1 MSVRALSGMGLRD
14 TGAICGLGAR
24 HSRVML
30 KTEKRA
36 AASLAL
42 VYALRMLGLFMI
54 LPVFSLHAHEYA
66 GATPVLIGLA
76 IGVYGLTQG
85 LFQLPFGFL
94 SDRFGRK
101 TVIVGGL
108 LIFCVGSGLAA
119 EAESIAQVIAGRA
132 LQGLGAIAAVVMAL
146 AADLTREEVR
156 LRIMAV
162 IGMSIGASFM
172 LSMVIGPIVAAGY
185 GLRLLFWMT
194 AVLAVLGILVIVF
207 ITPNPARQTFHRDA
221 QVSLR
226 DIGGVA
232 GDIELLKLGFGVFV
246 LHLVLAATFV
256 VFPLVLQQNLQVD
269 EALHWRTYLP
279 VFLLSIFLL
288 VPLVIVAE
296 KYRKSRL
303 VFASAVVMLALAELG
318 LAWSQTYVAVFSML
332 VLFFGAFNFLEAI
345 MPATVTRIAPADMK
359 GTAMGLFSSAQFI
372 GAFAGGLLGGIL
384 LGTGDHATTFLWL
397 GGILGVWFLVALT
410 MKTPRYLASK
420 IVSLRDLDAPGLER
434 FVEQAS
440 KIDGVHE
447 VLVYE
452 SDKVAYLKVEKGFDD
467 SELRALVSH

>member
-1 MSVRALSGMGLRD
+1 
-14 TGAICGLGAR
+14 
-24 HSRVML
+24 ML

-36 AASLAL
+36 AMSLAL

-54 LPVFSLHAHEYA
+54 LPVFSLHAHEYT

-76 IGVYGLTQG
+76 IGIYGLTQG

-94 SDRFGRK
+94 SDRVGRK
-101 TVIVGGL
+101 TVIIFGL
-108 LIFCVGSGLAA
+108 LIFGAGSMLAA
-119 EAESIAQVIAGRA
+119 EAESITQVIAGRA
-132 LQGLGAIAAVVMAL
+132 LQGLGAIAAAVMAL

-172 LSMVIGPIVAAGY
+172 LSMIIGPIIAAGF
-185 GLRLLFWMT
+185 GLRMLFWIT
-194 AVLAVLGILVIVF
+194 AGLALLGILVVAF
-207 ITPNPARQTFHRDA
+207 VTPNPPRQSFHRDA

-226 DIGGVA
+226 DVGRVA

-256 VFPLVLQQNLQVD
+256 VFPLLLQQNLKVD

-279 VFLLSIFLL
+279 VFVLSIFLL
-288 VPLVIVAE
+288 VPMIIVAE

-303 VFASAVVMLALAELG
+303 VFGLAVVMLALAEFG
-318 LAWSQTYVAVFSML
+318 LAWSETYLAVFLML
-332 VLFFGAFNFLEAI
+332 VLFFGAFNFLEAM
-345 MPATVTRIAPADMK
+345 MPASVSRIAPADMK

-372 GAFAGGLLGGIL
+372 GAFAGGLLGGFL
-384 LGTGDHATTFLWL
+384 LGAADYATTFLSL
-397 GGILGVWFLVALT
+397 SGILAIWLLVALT
-410 MKTPRYLASK
+410 MKAPRYLASK
-420 IVSLRDLDAPGLER
+420 IVSLKDLNSQELER
-434 FVEQAS
+434 FVERARN
-440 KIDGVHE
+440 IEGVHE
-447 VLVYE
+447 ISVYE
-452 SDKVAYLKVEKGFDD
+452 TDRVAYLKVEKGFDD

>member
-1 MSVRALSGMGLRD
+1 
-14 TGAICGLGAR
+14 
-24 HSRVML
+24 ML

-36 AASLAL
+36 AMSLAL

-76 IGVYGLTQG
+76 IGIYGLTQG

-94 SDRFGRK
+94 SDRVGRK
-101 TVIVGGL
+101 TVIIGGL
-108 LIFCVGSGLAA
+108 LIFCVGSMLAA
-119 EAESIAQVIAGRA
+119 EAESITQVIAGRA
-132 LQGLGAIAAVVMAL
+132 LQGLGAIAAAVMAL

-172 LSMVIGPIVAAGY
+172 LSMIIGPIIAAGF
-185 GLRLLFWMT
+185 GLRMLFWIT
-194 AVLAVLGILVIVF
+194 AGLALLGILVVAF
-207 ITPNPARQTFHRDA
+207 VTPKPPRQSFHRDA
-221 QVSLR
+221 QVSLQ
-226 DIGGVA
+226 DIGRVA
-232 GDIELLKLGFGVFV
+232 GDSELIKLGFGVFV

-279 VFLLSIFLL
+279 VFVLSIFLL
-288 VPLVIVAE
+288 VPMVIVAE

-303 VFASAVVMLALAELG
+303 VFALAVVMLALAEFG
-318 LAWSQTYVAVFSML
+318 LAWSESYVAVFVML

-345 MPATVTRIAPADMK
+345 MPASVSRIAPADMK

-372 GAFAGGLLGGIL
+372 GAFAGGLLGGYL
-384 LGTGDHATTFLWL
+384 LGAADYATTFLWL
-397 GGILGVWFLVALT
+397 SGILAVWLLVALT
-410 MKTPRYLASK
+410 MKTPKYLASK
-420 IVSLRDLDAPGLER
+420 IVSLRDLDSQELER
-434 FVEQAS
+434 FLEQAS
-440 KIDGVHE
+440 NIEGVHE
-447 VLVYE
+447 ISVYE
-452 SDKVAYLKVEKGFDD
+452 TDRVAYLKVEKGFDD